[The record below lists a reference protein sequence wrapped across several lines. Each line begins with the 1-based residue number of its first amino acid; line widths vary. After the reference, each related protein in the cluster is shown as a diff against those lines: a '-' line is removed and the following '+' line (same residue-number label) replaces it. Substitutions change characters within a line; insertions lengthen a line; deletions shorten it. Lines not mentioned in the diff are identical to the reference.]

1 MDELEKLYKDEHM
14 LRKKYFNM
22 MEDMKG
28 KIRVYCRARPM
39 LGFEQS
45 KGQQFA
51 LIFNDELT
59 LSHPWKEERKP
70 REYTFD
76 TVFEPACSQAQVF
89 EDTKYLV
96 QSAVDGYNVC
106 IFAYGQVGCQLGGT
120 AAWCRQQLI
129 CCCCRCLSRCLV
141 VCNTMQR
148 STHPPSCMHYP
159 AAASSQHPHPLT
171 NCVLQKD
178 THN

>member
-1 MDELEKLYKDEHM
+1 LDELEKLYKDEHM

-120 AAWCRQQLI
+120 AAW
-129 CCCCRCLSRCLV
+129 
-141 VCNTMQR
+141 
-148 STHPPSCMHYP
+148 
-159 AAASSQHPHPLT
+159 
-171 NCVLQKD
+171 
-178 THN
+178 